1 MTVRVDRREAYEFL
15 LTVTTYTTPYRVD
28 SYDVGPAWFERVD
41 GVLQPA
47 DRATIR
53 DLTEGCEHVFL
64 RLLSIAHDLP
74 APGSTAQ
81 LLDALGAMDPA
92 DLRLT
97 MLGYYS
103 RRTRRRVSP
112 EVIAAAAGGDSG
124 SARTFLAEAP
134 DGPECVTALTGLL
147 AADPAELHT
156 RVLAALRGWEAAVFR
171 EHIALVA
178 PLLEREVDRLRRR
191 VHEIPEREL
200 LTEATGGAEVVA
212 EPGTEVIELFPQW
225 VLRPWNVFWEHG
237 TSQII
242 GVPIP
247 PAHASANPDDPPDR
261 LVALAKALGDERR
274 LRILRRLTVG
284 SYTLQELADHFEI
297 PKTTLLHHLVI
308 LRSAGIVR
316 VGPGQLGKYALR
328 PEMPMELHRLL
339 DAFLP
344 PVPTATSATSAAS
357 AQSAPSARSTAA
369 AAATRNGGR

>member
-1 MTVRVDRREAYEFL
+1 VTVRIERRDAYEFL

-28 SYDVGPAWFERVD
+28 SYDVGQAWFERVD
-41 GVLQPA
+41 AALKPT
-47 DRATIR
+47 DRAT
-53 DLTEGCEHVFL
+53 LHELAEGCEHVFL
-64 RLLSIAHDLP
+64 RLLNIAHDLP
-74 APGSTAQ
+74 APGSSAQ
-81 LLDALGAMDPA
+81 LLDAVAAMDPA

-103 RRTRRRVSP
+103 RRTRRRVAP
-112 EVIAAAAGGDSG
+112 EVIAAAAGGDSA

-134 DGPECVTALTGLL
+134 DGPECVAALTGLL
-147 AADPAELHT
+147 AADAGQLRA
-156 RVLAALRGWEAAVFR
+156 RVMETLRGWDASVFR
-171 EHIALVA
+171 DHIAMVA

-191 VHEIPEREL
+191 VRELPEREL
-200 LTEATGGAEVVA
+200 LSEATGGADVVA

-247 PAHASANPDDPPDR
+247 PVHASANPDDPPDR
-261 LVALAKALGDERR
+261 LVALSKALGDERR

-284 SYTLQELADHFEI
+284 MFTLQELADHFEI

-316 VGPGQLGKYALR
+316 VGPGQLGKYSLR
-328 PEMPMELHRLL
+328 AEMPMELHRLL
-339 DAFLP
+339 DAYLP
-344 PVPTATSATSAAS
+344 PVPATPVGTGAAVAAS
-357 AQSAPSARSTAA
+357 S
-369 AAATRNGGR
+369 RNGGR